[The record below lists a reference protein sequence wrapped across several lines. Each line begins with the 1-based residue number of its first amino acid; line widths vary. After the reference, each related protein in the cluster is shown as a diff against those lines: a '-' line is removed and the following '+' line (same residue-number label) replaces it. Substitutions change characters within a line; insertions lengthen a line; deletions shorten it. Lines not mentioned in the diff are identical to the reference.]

1 MTDGF
6 SANETRIRGY
16 SGIGAEGP
24 PGVTLVFDPVGFV
37 VTADAG
43 AGVLTGL
50 GLDAAGTGTTAGGI
64 IVAGVGVMTLM
75 GAGRGVGITGG
86 LRTGAEIG
94 TGVGVDVG
102 IVA

>member
-1 MTDGF
+1 MTL
-6 SANETRIRGY
+6 I
-16 SGIGAEGP
+16 
-24 PGVTLVFDPVGFV
+24 FDPVVFV
-37 VTADAG
+37 VAADAG

-50 GLDAAGTGTTAGGI
+50 GLDAADAETAAGGI
-64 IVAGVGVMTLM
+64 IVAGVGIMTLM